1 MKNHDKKADR
11 EFITKNYSQFRKT
24 KGNRNIDPAHVKAIK
39 KSIAARDLKIPI
51 FVCQE
56 KEGFFRI
63 REGHH
68 TFEARKELGLDIY
81 YVVVESDDAL
91 DMAIYNAGRKNWNLN
106 NFLDFHCTMNK
117 QDYKIVKSK
126 MEQYGLPVCETHYL
140 LLGKATSHKTI
151 TDKFKLGNFKIPAG
165 GIANFDDHMVQMA
178 YINNVFNEGNSFK
191 RPFIRAFSIMKRHPK
206 YDFQRFK
213 TALKTKAAKLLAA
226 NNSDDYILQFDN
238 IYNSGLR
245 DKNKRMNLIQFTKD
259 RDFEKDY
266 TLN

>member
-1 MKNHDKKADR
+1 MQR
-11 EFITKNYSQFRKT
+11 E
-24 KGNRNIDPAHVKAIK
+24 
-39 KSIAARDLKIPI
+39 DLK
-51 FVCQE
+51 QE
-56 KEGFFRI
+56 Y
-63 REGHH
+63 
-68 TFEARKELGLDIY
+68 DI
-81 YVVVESDDAL
+81 VIVGGGMVGTTLACALAAWDATSAL
-91 DMAIYNAGRKNWNLN
+91 SVLIVDAQMPVHKSNNAGRKNWNLN

-191 RPFIRAFSIMKRHPK
+191 RRFIRAFSIMKRHPK

>member
-1 MKNHDKKADR
+1 M
-11 EFITKNYSQFRKT
+11 Q
-24 KGNRNIDPAHVKAIK
+24 
-39 KSIAARDLKIPI
+39 
-51 FVCQE
+51 
-56 KEGFFRI
+56 
-63 REGHH
+63 
-68 TFEARKELGLDIY
+68 
-81 YVVVESDDAL
+81 
-91 DMAIYNAGRKNWNLN
+91 
-106 NFLDFHCTMNK
+106 
-117 QDYKIVKSK
+117 
-126 MEQYGLPVCETHYL
+126 QYGLPVCETHYL